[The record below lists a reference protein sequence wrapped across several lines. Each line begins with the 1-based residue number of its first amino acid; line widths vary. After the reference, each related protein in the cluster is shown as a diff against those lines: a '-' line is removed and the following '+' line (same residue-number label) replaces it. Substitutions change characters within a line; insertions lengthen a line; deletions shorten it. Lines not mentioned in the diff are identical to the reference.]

1 MRKKPRLRLR
11 IVFLSLLFI
20 GAPFVCSEN
29 KMALRAEP
37 VQETLNDEAGVS
49 WIEDGEFRIAQTTDQ
64 NPAGSDPKGGT
75 QVQPG
80 RRQRRDDHSP
90 RQMQPRRPQQQS
102 APSVT
107 TPAPAA
113 PPAPVSSDP
122 TPPTAAPQTPSAA
135 PSGAPPT
142 PPPPPPAVQRI
153 QESPRG
159 SGFIFNFDNAD
170 LYEVIRVIGEV
181 MKLNYIIDPRVK
193 GVVNIHTSGQ
203 VNTNDVFPVFQSIL
217 QLNGAIAI
225 KKGQIY
231 EIVPFGD
238 AKKMYT
244 PLSKIEDSEKSLSD
258 EKYVIQIVPL
268 NYIPVPEVSKMVKP
282 FLSDGAD
289 LVEHPSQNIL
299 IVGDVASNIR
309 KVLDLIALFDI
320 DLFTDLRVRIYP
332 ISHSD
337 VNEIAKEMERL
348 FTSFEVSTKS
358 GRGVGITFTPVTR
371 INALLVVSSIPN
383 IFEKVEGWLKQLD
396 RTPADEAKMG
406 VFVYY
411 VQNGKAKDMAEV
423 LKQIFTPP
431 KEKKPTTTT
440 TTTTTTTPA
449 TPTSPASGQPRSVR
463 PTPAPP
469 ATGAAPPPSGE
480 EGGVPTGEITI
491 VVDETTNALIIRA
504 LPREYRFVLETI
516 KKLDLYPKQ
525 VLIEV
530 FLAEITLDDT
540 TKYGLEFS
548 KFTDS
553 FTKGGK
559 LYTWSLGMGGT
570 GTPAD
575 FTTGMRYAIEA
586 TDKLT
591 AAVHASAT
599 DNRLKIISSPHLMAS
614 NNKEAKIQIGTS
626 QPILTNT
633 YTTTGIGTTT
643 GVVEGTIEYKDVGI
657 IITVTPRISDGGLV
671 TMDIAIENSSVDTTK
686 LGSLDNVPVF
696 KKKTAKTTLS
706 ISEAQTIVI
715 GGLIEESGRVNKSG
729 VPLLSKIPLLGSLF
743 GYHDYG
749 KTKTELMLLLT
760 PHVISDTYQSNA
772 VTREFKERV
781 DTIRRELERK
791 TK

>member
-1 MRKKPRLRLR
+1 
-11 IVFLSLLFI
+11 
-20 GAPFVCSEN
+20 
-29 KMALRAEP
+29 
-37 VQETLNDEAGVS
+37 
-49 WIEDGEFRIAQTTDQ
+49 
-64 NPAGSDPKGGT
+64 
-75 QVQPG
+75 
-80 RRQRRDDHSP
+80 
-90 RQMQPRRPQQQS
+90 
-102 APSVT
+102 
-107 TPAPAA
+107 
-113 PPAPVSSDP
+113 
-122 TPPTAAPQTPSAA
+122 
-135 PSGAPPT
+135 
-142 PPPPPPAVQRI
+142 
-153 QESPRG
+153 
-159 SGFIFNFDNAD
+159 
-170 LYEVIRVIGEV
+170 
-181 MKLNYIIDPRVK
+181 MKLNYIIDPRVR

-203 VNTNDVFPVFQSIL
+203 VNSDDVFPVFQSIL
-217 QLNGAIAI
+217 KLNGATAV

-238 AKKMYT
+238 AKKLYT
-244 PLSKIEDSEKSLSD
+244 PLSKIEDSGKSLSD

-268 NYIPVPEVSKMVKP
+268 NYIPVSEVSKMLKP

-299 IVGDVASNIR
+299 LVGDIASNIR
-309 KVLDLIALFDI
+309 KVLDLIVLFDI

-337 VNEIAKEMERL
+337 VNEIAKEMERI
-348 FTSFEVSTKS
+348 FASFEVSTKS
-358 GRGVGITFTPVTR
+358 GRGIGITFTPVTR

-396 RTPADEAKMG
+396 RTPTDDAKMG

-411 VQNGKAKDMAEV
+411 VQNGKAKDMADV
-423 LKQIFTPP
+423 LKQIFTPS
-431 KEKKPTTTT
+431 KEKKPAS
-440 TTTTTTTPA
+440 TTTTTPA
-449 TPTSPASGQPRSVR
+449 TPTPSTTPPGQPRSVR
-463 PTPAPP
+463 PAPAPP
-469 ATGAAPPPSGE
+469 MTGAAPPPSGE
-480 EGGVPTGEITI
+480 EGGIPTGEINI
-491 VVDETTNALIIRA
+491 VVDETTNALFIRA
-504 LPREYRFVLETI
+504 FPREYKFVLETI

-530 FLAEITLDDT
+530 FIAEIALDDT

-553 FTKGGK
+553 FTKGGQ
-559 LYTWSLGMGGT
+559 LYKWSLGMGGT

-575 FTTGMRYAIEA
+575 FTTGIRYAIEA

-599 DNRLKIISSPHLMAS
+599 DNRLKIIASPHLLAS

-633 YTTTGIGTTT
+633 YTTSGVGTTT
-643 GVVEGTIEYKDVGI
+643 GTVEGTIEYKDVGI
-657 IITVTPRISDGGLV
+657 IITVTPRISDSGLV
-671 TMDIAIENSSVDTTK
+671 TMDISLEVSSVDTTK

-706 ISEAQTIVI
+706 VSEAQTIVI
-715 GGLIEESGRVNKSG
+715 GGLIGETGNVKKSG
-729 VPLLSKIPLLGSLF
+729 VPYISRIPLLGALF

-749 KTKTELMLLLT
+749 TTRAELMLLLT

-772 VTREFKERV
+772 ITREFKERV
-781 DTIRRELERK
+781 DGIRREQWR